1 MRYLSPRDLLVIHQS
16 LLLEFGGMPG
26 ITEAG
31 FGRLETAAAVPQQ
44 SMFGADLYP
53 TLADKGAALLHAIIR
68 NHPFSDG
75 NKRVAVVALVVL
87 LQLNGAALEASND
100 EIYDLAIATSE
111 GRTSRED
118 LAAWVAARLVE
129 PAHP

>member
-1 MRYLSPRDLLVIHQS
+1 MRYLSAHDLLVIHQA

-31 FGRLETAAAVPQQ
+31 FGRLETAAAVPQH
-44 SMFGADLYP
+44 SMFGDDLYP

-75 NKRVAVVALVVL
+75 NKRAAVVALMVL
-87 LQLNGAALEASND
+87 LRLNGAALEASND
-100 EIYDLAIATSE
+100 EVYELAIAASE
-111 GRTSRED
+111 GRMARDD

-129 PAHP
+129 QTRP